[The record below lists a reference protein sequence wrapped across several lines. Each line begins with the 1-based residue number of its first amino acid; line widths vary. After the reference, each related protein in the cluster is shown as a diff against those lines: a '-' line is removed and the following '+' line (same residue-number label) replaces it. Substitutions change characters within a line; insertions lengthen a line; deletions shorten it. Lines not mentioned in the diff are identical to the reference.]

1 MNAPKEPKEKSTKK
15 VLKTILAI
23 VLALVLL
30 FDTIIS
36 ICVAVYYFSGGQL
49 LNPSNRGSQKEDG
62 VVIAE
67 DYTVRSTTQISDAYK
82 SGSDSGLSEQD
93 KETLKMASA
102 VLDEIIK
109 DDMSDYDKEK
119 AVFDWM
125 CDNLNNENVTL
136 LINEDQLQPDT
147 PYGVLKNKYAV
158 CVGYATTFRLF
169 MQMMDI
175 ECKVVHNNDCYH
187 TWDEV
192 KLDDNWYYVDVY
204 SAVDNH
210 DYLYFNMNDEM
221 LSQSQDWD
229 TEYFPAATSLEMN
242 PVYKERTTLDSI
254 YDLPKQIKKDMEN
267 NVASRI
273 YEFKTPLSDT
283 DFQQITNLI
292 MYLETMVDTY
302 SNYDTEPSGCEAV
315 TTSED
320 GITAVYISYLNM
332 NEEDGPQEEETET
345 MDEQMTAAID
355 KVFDTSSL
363 EAVEETDDDPI
374 LYENAK
380 G

>member
-1 MNAPKEPKEKSTKK
+1 MNAPKETKEKSTKK

-30 FDTIIS
+30 FDTVIS

>member
-30 FDTIIS
+30 FDTVIS

-345 MDEQMTAAID
+345 MDEKMAAAID

-363 EAVEETDDDPI
+363 EAVDETDDDPI
-374 LYENAK
+374 LYEDAQ